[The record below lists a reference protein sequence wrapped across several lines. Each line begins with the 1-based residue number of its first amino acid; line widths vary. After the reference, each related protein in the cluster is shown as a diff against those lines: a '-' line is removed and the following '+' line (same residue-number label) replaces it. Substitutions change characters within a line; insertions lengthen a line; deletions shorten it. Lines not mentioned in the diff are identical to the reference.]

1 MRPEPALTGARATK
15 PCRGRHES
23 PPSKI
28 SWSASSV
35 PNYICIASLKGL
47 PNLLNVCQC

>member
-15 PCRGRHES
+15 RCGGRLRARYQDLVVGQFCPELHLH
-23 PPSKI
+23 
-28 SWSASSV
+28 
-35 PNYICIASLKGL
+35 CLLKGL